1 MTHTIRNLTPS
12 PMDLPGGRVLP
23 AFGEVTMELTPLDA
37 IVLGH
42 SLAITVSPVEDDD
55 PLEPFRAEYERL
67 TGKRA
72 DRRWSEDRL
81 FSEIEKADA

>member
-37 IVLGH
+37 LVLGH
-42 SLAITVSPVEDDD
+42 SLALSVQEVSADNLDQWRDMYRE
-55 PLEPFRAEYERL
+55 L
-67 TGKRA
+67 TGDEPDK
-72 DRRWSEDRL
+72 RWSEATLMKR
-81 FSEIEKADA
+81 IEGLTE